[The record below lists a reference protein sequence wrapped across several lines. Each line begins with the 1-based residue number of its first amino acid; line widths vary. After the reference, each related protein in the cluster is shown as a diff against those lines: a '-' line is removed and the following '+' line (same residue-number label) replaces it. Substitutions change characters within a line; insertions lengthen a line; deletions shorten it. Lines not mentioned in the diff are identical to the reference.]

1 MQWLSIN
8 TGIRI
13 WIWFFVCLF
22 LLAGGFVVGVFSF
35 IFITSISWSNAPIC
49 VSEPQMG
56 NPTDNSSRLLC
67 VTIIFSWDVSMQLQ
81 QCTRQGSD
89 VPAVDSSL
97 SRWLWSIL
105 ISFLLDF
112 FGWRICF
119 WVKFPWVKPQVWMS
133 EWQNSHWLQMEQ
145 DFTLRVRYYG
155 ARPQVFKEDVPEKQS
170 LKWRVCFSHT
180 TKKQNQ
186 FMPPENPSSWY
197 PFILANA
204 NESSVDAV
212 LSQKFWVCL
221 VCHIKP
227 LKKRFC
233 FSTANK

>member
-1 MQWLSIN
+1 MICSSC
-8 TGIRI
+8 
-13 WIWFFVCLF
+13 WFFVCLF

-49 VSEPQMG
+49 VSEPQMD
-56 NPTDNSSRLLC
+56 NPTNNSSRLLC
-67 VTIIFSWDVSMQLQ
+67 VTIILSWDVSMQFQ

-89 VPAVDSSL
+89 VPAVDS

-145 DFTLRVRYYG
+145 DFTLRVSVTMVPDLRFSRKTCLRNRAWNEG
-155 ARPQVFKEDVPEKQS
+155 SVFPIQPK
-170 LKWRVCFSHT
+170 
-180 TKKQNQ
+180 TKPVYATWK
-186 FMPPENPSSWY
+186 
-197 PFILANA
+197 
-204 NESSVDAV
+204 
-212 LSQKFWVCL
+212 
-221 VCHIKP
+221 
-227 LKKRFC
+227 
-233 FSTANK
+233 